1 LRRLFYLAAPAA
13 VGAGLGER
21 HDDGEHPCR
30 GAVDL
35 RVSGALQIASTLLS
49 GSEKI
54 VPGSAPLYVYADTM
68 NDFNHYTGGERM
80 PMLASLAAVGA
91 LIAKGENG
99 FMLIK
104 DRDLKRLAQIP
115 REWIVA
121 SDRNGSTS
129 WYLIELKRRS

>member
-1 LRRLFYLAAPAA
+1 
-13 VGAGLGER
+13 
-21 HDDGEHPCR
+21 
-30 GAVDL
+30 
-35 RVSGALQIASTLLS
+35 
-49 GSEKI
+49 
-54 VPGSAPLYVYADTM
+54 M
-68 NDFNHYTGGERM
+68 NDFNYYTERERM
-80 PMLASLAAVGA
+80 PILAFPAAVGA
-91 LIAKGENG
+91 LITKGENG